1 MMNKKGESVI
11 LMIGELLAVIAVI
24 FMTMQIATRF
34 AKSDAVVKL
43 NVVQD
48 MNMMVNVLVGEP
60 GDAVVA
66 YPTDVSSFSMILT
79 NNKITVITKGES
91 EFKNAVESF
100 NLPEG
105 FVAQGV
111 VEEKAKVCLEKKKEV
126 ITLRECNKDES

>member
-1 MMNKKGESVI
+1 MNKKGESII
-11 LMIGELLAVIAVI
+11 LMIGELLAVIGVI

-43 NVVQD
+43 QVVQD
-48 MNMMVNVLVGEP
+48 MEMMVNALVGEP
-60 GDAVVA
+60 GDAIVA
-66 YPTDVSSFSMILT
+66 YPTDVSMFSMILT
-79 NNKITVITKGES
+79 NEKITIMVKGES
-91 EFKNAVESF
+91 ELKKAIETF

-126 ITLRECNKDES
+126 ITLRECTKDES